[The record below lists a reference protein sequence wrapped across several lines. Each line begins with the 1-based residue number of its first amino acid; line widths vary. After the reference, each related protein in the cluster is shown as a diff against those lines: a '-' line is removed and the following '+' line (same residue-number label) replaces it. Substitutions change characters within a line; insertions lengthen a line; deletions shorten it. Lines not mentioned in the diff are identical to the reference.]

1 MDRYLTILEV
11 SQKQKYIF
19 SSNVLSEN
27 IYNSD
32 TIARITSGKYIES
45 VVNDV
50 KLFQIKDNLV
60 YAGGGHT
67 IMVFPSEKQ
76 AKQVT
81 AMVTEQVIRDYPDI
95 ELFAATIPY
104 PDTEAVNSDTQT
116 GNTGYSDIKSV
127 NSDTQ
132 TGSTGNPDRMKP
144 ADYIKEL
151 KQKLEYKKAL
161 RKASFHQGSFG
172 IERMDPNTGKPVR
185 VCSSNEKDSDTN
197 EMRKNEK
204 RKFDVPEDY
213 ALATAFR
220 NLGGS
225 KGESAFIAVIHID
238 GNGMGKKIQ
247 DFADS
252 FSDWETYRTEMQE
265 YSGQIAVDFMSA
277 FKAMNRE
284 VAAFLKTET
293 AEENLSLDLKFERK
307 AKKTDKIADKIAD
320 KKTDIKRYFP
330 VRRII
335 TEGDDVCFVTE
346 GRIGIECARIFL
358 ENLPDTCHACAGVAL
373 VHQKYPFYR
382 AYELAE
388 ALCSNAKKFGASL
401 SPEDNGASVSAI
413 DWHIEFGEIQDTL
426 EDTRKMYLTDEDKNN
441 LEMRPY
447 IVKAPEKVNQKEPV
461 RQYGNFRKLMKRILK
476 SPEKDFYASGAL
488 KELRSALKRGENA
501 ALYYLRYHN
510 MEKLLVHGFQ
520 GIYQEMDYEKLE
532 IGSGKT
538 SEGKLL
544 IEADDEKTEIG
555 SGKSLEGKLFIETLD
570 GKKRSALF
578 DAIEVMDTFLL
589 VEED

>member
-32 TIARITSGKYIES
+32 TIARITSGKYIEA
-45 VVNDV
+45 VVNNV
-50 KLFQIKDNLV
+50 RLFRMDDNLV
-60 YAGGGHT
+60 YAVGGHT

-81 AMVTEQVIRDYPDI
+81 AIVTEQVIRDYPDI

-116 GNTGYSDIKSV
+116 G
-127 NSDTQ
+127 
-132 TGSTGNPDRMKP
+132 STGNPDRMKP

-151 KQKLEYKKAL
+151 KQKLEHKKAL

-172 IERMDPNTGKPVR
+172 IERIDPNTGKPVR

-197 EMRKNEK
+197 EKRKNEK

-252 FSDWETYRTEMQE
+252 FTDWESYRTGMRQ
-265 YSGQIAVDFMSA
+265 YSEKIAEDFMSA

-293 AEENLSLDLKFERK
+293 AEENLFLDLKFERK
-307 AKKTDKIADKIAD
+307 AKKTDKIAD

-426 EDTRKMYLTDEDKNN
+426 EDTRKMYLTDEDKKN

-447 IVKAPEKVNQKEPV
+447 IVKASEEVNQKEPV

-510 MEKLLVHGFQ
+510 METSLADGLQ
-520 GIYQEMDYEKLE
+520 EIYQKTDDGKTK
-532 IGSGKT
+532 IKSGKT

-555 SGKSLEGKLFIETLD
+555 SGKSLEGKLFIETFD

>member
-116 GNTGYSDIKSV
+116 G
-127 NSDTQ
+127 
-132 TGSTGNPDRMKP
+132 STGNHDRMKP

-151 KQKLEYKKAL
+151 KQKLEHKKAL

-172 IERMDPNTGKPVR
+172 IERMDSNTGKPVR
-185 VCSSNEKDSDTN
+185 FCSSNEKDSDTN
-197 EMRKNEK
+197 EKRKNEK

-252 FSDWETYRTEMQE
+252 FTDWESYRTGMRQ
-265 YSGQIAVDFMSA
+265 YSEKIAEDFMSA

-388 ALCSNAKKFGASL
+388 ALCSNAKKFGVSL

-426 EDTRKMYLTDEDKNN
+426 EDTRKMYLTDEDKKN

-447 IVKAPEKVNQKEPV
+447 IVKASEEVNQKEPV

-510 MEKLLVHGFQ
+510 METSLVDGLQ
-520 GIYQEMDYEKLE
+520 EIYQKMDEEKTE
-532 IGSGKT
+532 IKSGKT

-544 IEADDEKTEIG
+544 IEADYEKLEIG

>member
-1 MDRYLTILEV
+1 
-11 SQKQKYIF
+11 
-19 SSNVLSEN
+19 
-27 IYNSD
+27 
-32 TIARITSGKYIES
+32 
-45 VVNDV
+45 
-50 KLFQIKDNLV
+50 
-60 YAGGGHT
+60 
-67 IMVFPSEKQ
+67 
-76 AKQVT
+76 
-81 AMVTEQVIRDYPDI
+81 
-95 ELFAATIPY
+95 
-104 PDTEAVNSDTQT
+104 
-116 GNTGYSDIKSV
+116 
-127 NSDTQ
+127 
-132 TGSTGNPDRMKP
+132 
-144 ADYIKEL
+144 
-151 KQKLEYKKAL
+151 
-161 RKASFHQGSFG
+161 
-172 IERMDPNTGKPVR
+172 MDPNTGKPVR
-185 VCSSNEKDSDTN
+185 FCSSNEKDSDTN
-197 EMRKNEK
+197 EKRKNEK

-252 FSDWETYRTEMQE
+252 FTDWESYRTGMRQ
-265 YSGQIAVDFMSA
+265 YSEKIAEDFMSA

-413 DWHIEFGEIQDTL
+413 DWHIELGEIQDTL

-447 IVKAPEKVNQKEPV
+447 IVKASEEVNQKEPV

-488 KELRSALKRGENA
+488 KELRSALKRRENA

-510 MEKLLVHGFQ
+510 METSLADGLQ
-520 GIYQEMDYEKLE
+520 EIYQKTDDGKTK
-532 IGSGKT
+532 IKSGKT

-570 GKKRSALF
+570 GKKRPALF

>member
-45 VVNDV
+45 VVNNV
-50 KLFQIKDNLV
+50 RLFRMEDNLV

-67 IMVFPSEKQ
+67 IMVFPDEKQ

-104 PDTEAVNSDTQT
+104 PDTEANNSDTQT
-116 GNTGYSDIKSV
+116 GNTEYPDTEAIISDVQIGNIGKTEMEVEKSDV
-127 NSDTQ
+127 KSAD
-132 TGSTGNPDRMKP
+132 TGNHDRMKP

-151 KQKLEYKKAL
+151 KKKLEHKKAL

-197 EMRKNEK
+197 EKRKNEK

-284 VAAFLKTET
+284 VAAFLKTEM

-307 AKKTDKIADKIAD
+307 AKKTDKIAD

-401 SPEDNGASVSAI
+401 SPEDNGSSVSAI

-426 EDTRKMYLTDEDKNN
+426 EDTRKMYLTDEDKKN

-447 IVKAPEKVNQKEPV
+447 IVKASEEVNQKEPV
-461 RQYGNFRKLMKRILK
+461 RQYGNLRKLMKRILK

-532 IGSGKT
+532 IGSGK
-538 SEGKLL
+538 
-544 IEADDEKTEIG
+544 
-555 SGKSLEGKLFIETLD
+555 SLERKLFIETLD

>member
-32 TIARITSGKYIES
+32 TVARITSGKYIES
-45 VVNDV
+45 VVNDAR
-50 KLFQIKDNLV
+50 LFQMEDNLV

-67 IMVFPSEKQ
+67 IMVFPNEKQ

-104 PDTEAVNSDTQT
+104 PDTESGNSDTEA
-116 GNTGYSDIKSV
+116 
-127 NSDTQ
+127 
-132 TGSTGNPDRMKP
+132 GSTGNHDRMKP

-151 KQKLEYKKAL
+151 KKKLEHKKAL

-172 IERMDPNTGKPVR
+172 IERMDPNTGKPIP
-185 VCSSNEKDSDTN
+185 VCCSKVKYVD
-197 EMRKNEK
+197 MNEK

-213 ALATAFR
+213 ALASAFR

-252 FSDWETYRTEMQE
+252 FSDWETYRTEMRK
-265 YSGQIAVDFMSA
+265 YSEQIAEDFMTA

-293 AEENLSLDLKFERK
+293 AEENLSLDLKLERK
-307 AKKTDKIADKIAD
+307 AKKTDKITDK
-320 KKTDIKRYFP
+320 KRYFP

-358 ENLPDTCHACAGVAL
+358 EKLPDTCHACAGVAL

-426 EDTRKMYLTDEDKNN
+426 EDTRKMYLTDEDKKN

-447 IVKAPEKVNQKEPV
+447 IVKAPEEVNRKEPI
-461 RQYGNFRKLMKRILK
+461 RQYGNFRKLMERILK
-476 SPEKDFYASGAL
+476 SPEKEFYASGAL
-488 KELRSALKRGENA
+488 KELRSALKRGEDA

-520 GIYQEMDYEKLE
+520 GIYQETDYEKLE
-532 IGSGKT
+532 IGSGKMP
-538 SEGKLL
+538 
-544 IEADDEKTEIG
+544 
-555 SGKSLEGKLFIETLD
+555 EGKLFIETFD

>member
-116 GNTGYSDIKSV
+116 G
-127 NSDTQ
+127 
-132 TGSTGNPDRMKP
+132 STGNPDRMKP

-151 KQKLEYKKAL
+151 KQKLEHKKAL

-185 VCSSNEKDSDTN
+185 FCSSNEKDSDTN
-197 EMRKNEK
+197 EKRKNEK

-252 FSDWETYRTEMQE
+252 FTDWESYRTGMRQ
-265 YSGQIAVDFMSA
+265 YSEKIAEDFMSA

-426 EDTRKMYLTDEDKNN
+426 EDTRKMYLTDEDKKN

-447 IVKAPEKVNQKEPV
+447 IVKASEEINQKEPV

-510 MEKLLVHGFQ
+510 METSLVDGLQ
-520 GIYQEMDYEKLE
+520 EIYQKMDEEKTE
-532 IGSGKT
+532 IKSGKT

-555 SGKSLEGKLFIETLD
+555 SGKSLEENCLSKHWMG
-570 GKKRSALF
+570 RSGRLCL
-578 DAIEVMDTFLL
+578 MPLK
-589 VEED
+589 

>member
-116 GNTGYSDIKSV
+116 G
-127 NSDTQ
+127 
-132 TGSTGNPDRMKP
+132 STGNPDRMKP

-151 KQKLEYKKAL
+151 KQKLEHKKAL

-185 VCSSNEKDSDTN
+185 FCSSNEKDSDTN
-197 EMRKNEK
+197 EKRKNEK

-252 FSDWETYRTEMQE
+252 FTDWESYRTGMRQ
-265 YSGQIAVDFMSA
+265 YSEKIAEDFMSA

-426 EDTRKMYLTDEDKNN
+426 EDTRKMYLTDEDKKN

-447 IVKAPEKVNQKEPV
+447 IVKASEEINQKEPV

-510 MEKLLVHGFQ
+510 METSLVDGLQ
-520 GIYQEMDYEKLE
+520 EIYQKMDEEKTE
-532 IGSGKT
+532 IKSGKT